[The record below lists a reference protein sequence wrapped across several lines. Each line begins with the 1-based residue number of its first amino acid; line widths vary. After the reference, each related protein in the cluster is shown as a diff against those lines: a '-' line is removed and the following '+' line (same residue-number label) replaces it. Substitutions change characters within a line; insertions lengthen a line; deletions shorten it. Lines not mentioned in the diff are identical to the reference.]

1 MIKNMFTMPVVENAS
16 RIWNMIDFSS
26 NHSRNKQIEP
36 SLFYLATLVLSQ
48 KGKNMLVQEVL
59 AWNDINLEDVF
70 VNSLNTS

>member
-16 RIWNMIDFSS
+16 RIWNMIYFSY

-59 AWNDINLEDVF
+59 AWNDINSEDVF